1 MEQGDSTK
9 GLESL
14 VVWQKAKEFAVL
26 VCREVLHRFPLE
38 EKWGLTAQLRRA
50 VQSVPANIA
59 EGFGRYYY
67 QEGVRF
73 CYIARGSLEEAYS
86 HLCLARDLGYLPMED
101 FSPIEQEIDG
111 VRRML
116 HGYIGFLKRSKRGE
130 NDPGSDKFVR
140 EPLVEWIDAADQG
153 DESAPVVP

>member
-26 VCREVLHRFPLE
+26 VCREVLPRFPLE

-67 QEGVRF
+67 QEGIRY

-86 HLCLARDLGYLPMED
+86 HLCLARDLGYIPSED
-101 FSPIEQEIDG
+101 LTRVEHEINV

-116 HGYIGFLKRSKRGE
+116 HG
-130 NDPGSDKFVR
+130 
-140 EPLVEWIDAADQG
+140 
-153 DESAPVVP
+153 